1 MDVRAVAV
9 KANIDKAITAIKE
22 EANNGAF
29 SVDFDKFNPAIPL
42 PDFTP
47 VTLKEEMHEEI
58 QAAFTFTLK
67 FDGNTVS
74 WD

>member
-9 KANIDKAITAIKE
+9 KANIDNAVKAIKE
-22 EANNGAF
+22 VANNGAF
-29 SVDFDKFNPAIPL
+29 SVDFDNYRPEL
-42 PDFTP
+42 LYP

-67 FDGNTVS
+67 FDKNTVS

>member
-9 KANIDKAITAIKE
+9 KVNIDKAISAIKE
-22 EANNGAF
+22 VANNGGF
-29 SVDFDKFNPAIPL
+29 KVDFRVYRPITEM

-67 FDGNTVS
+67 FDKNTVS